1 MIIYQITNTV
11 NKKTYIGKT
20 IKSKEERLYRHVWNS
35 VSGNSKTHL
44 HRAMRKHGVGMFEI
58 KVLENV
64 TDPSLLN
71 EREIFWIAHLNPAY
85 NMTKGGEGGDMSH
98 TKAFRDGIK
107 KAHENR
113 PRHTYA
119 SYGFKGKKLSDKS
132 RRLIAESKY
141 KPVMC
146 EGVRYPSINAAE
158 AAYPGV
164 KVRHRLNSDKW
175 PDFYR
180 L

>member
-1 MIIYQITNTV
+1 MIIYQITNIV

-20 IKSKEERLYRHVWNS
+20 TKSADERLYRHVWNS
-35 VSGNSKTHL
+35 KSGQTHL
-44 HRAMRKHGVGMFEI
+44 YRAMRKHGVDKFEI
-58 KVLENV
+58 TILENV

-71 EREIFWIAHLNPAY
+71 EREIFWIAHCKPDY

-98 TKAFRDGIK
+98 LKSYQDGIK
-107 KAHENR
+107 KHHQNR

-119 SYGFKGKKLSDKS
+119 SNGFKGKKTSEKAKQLLAKAHS
-132 RRLIAESKY
+132 

-146 EGVRYPSINAAE
+146 EGIRYSSICAAE

-164 KVRHRLNSDKW
+164 KVVHRLNSDKW